1 MKGDLT
7 STFMKGGIEMTRVL
21 NEDRE
26 FTLPNGDA
34 TMTLK
39 GRAVLWIR
47 NVGHLMT
54 TPAVLDAEGE
64 IFEGLLDALVSV
76 AIAMHDLKRT
86 GNSAHGSVMW
96 LSQKCMAPRRSHLP
110 MKSLTMSKI
119 WLGLPRNTVKIG
131 IMDEERRTT
140 VNLKEYSLQNPALP
154 LSTRAFGSHRG

>member
-7 STFMKGGIEMTRVL
+7 ATFMKGGTEMKRVL
-21 NEDRE
+21 YEDRE
-26 FTLPNGDA
+26 FSLPNGDA

-54 TPAVLDAEGE
+54 TPAVLDAEGGE

-76 AIAMHDLKRT
+76 AIAMHDLKNDT
-86 GNSAHGSVMW
+86 GNSAHGSVYVVKPNMHGPEDV
-96 LSQKCMAPRRSHLP
+96 AFTNVIFNHVED
-110 MKSLTMSKI
+110 I
-119 WLGLPRNTVKIG
+119 LGLPRNTVKIG

-140 VNLKEYSLQNPALP
+140 VNLKE
-154 LSTRAFGSHRG
+154 